1 MLERYFPPSFF
12 DIMIVRNLHKIV
24 VFPLRRKLFAQ
35 SMQET
40 APKKGR
46 GKNRFDSNK
55 IAKAKE
61 MGIGFNEFGQAV
73 GDGSIVLST
82 FCGTLVTQLIPITY
96 KSWPE
101 VPEILKTSVWE
112 TTKTKFGLDDIGKD
126 YVLSSMCNCWR
137 QYKSKITKKV
147 RSVPPGPEATRAIQI
162 LRPDNIVD
170 DEEWIKFVKFRLSSE
185 FDGISRH
192 YSELA
197 KKNDTPQTTSRKGM
211 ARLRE
216 ELTWIAGHKHKDG
229 MAVNENVGEKI
240 KQMEAISLDKTTIIR
255 EDAVS
260 QILGNEHRG
269 RVRELGFGVTP
280 TRVQVAVIGKQT
292 TTQLQEEM
300 KTLRQQVAEMKSAL
314 LTMQTNYISVV
325 EGRLTS
331 SSLHQVN
338 VSDFVHS
345 NNIFIYSQKNT
356 CFFGRDNIQSTP
368 AVSINEVDT
377 SSQKGKKCKLLHWI
391 GSGEVVAEA
400 EIECTNPQTLVHHM
414 ILGPDHW
421 KITVKKILVRKV
433 PLCRP
438 TSELHVLED
447 ARGTYIAWPS
457 KYITY

>member
-1 MLERYFPPSFF
+1 MSNEGGTSTPTVT
-12 DIMIVRNLHKIV
+12 DN
-24 VFPLRRKLFAQ
+24 
-35 SMQET
+35 ET
-40 APKKGR
+40 GSKKRKGR

-61 MGIGFNEFGQAV
+61 MSIGFNEFGQPV

-82 FCGTLVTQLIPITY
+82 FFGTLVTQLIPITY

-101 VPEILKTSVWE
+101 VPEILKNSVWE
-112 TTKTKFGLDDIGKD
+112 TTKTKFGLDGIGKD

-147 RSVPPGPEATRAIQI
+147 RSVPPGPGATRAIQI

-216 ELTWIAGHKHKDG
+216 ELRLAKLEANEDSEEVDRVETWIAGHKHKDG
-229 MAVNENVGEKI
+229 MPVNENVGETI

-260 QILGNEHRG
+260 QVLGNEHRG
-269 RVRELGFGVTP
+269 RVRGLGFGVTP

-314 LTMQTNYISVV
+314 LTMQ
-325 EGRLTS
+325 
-331 SSLHQVN
+331 
-338 VSDFVHS
+338 
-345 NNIFIYSQKNT
+345 
-356 CFFGRDNIQSTP
+356 STP

-391 GSGEVVAEA
+391 GSGEVMAEA

-421 KITVKKILVRKV
+421 KIAVKKILVRKV

>member
-1 MLERYFPPSFF
+1 MSNEGGTSTPTVT
-12 DIMIVRNLHKIV
+12 DN
-24 VFPLRRKLFAQ
+24 
-35 SMQET
+35 ET
-40 APKKGR
+40 GSKKRKGR

-61 MGIGFNEFGQAV
+61 MGIGFNEFGQPV

-101 VPEILKTSVWE
+101 VPEILKNSVWE

-147 RSVPPGPEATRAIQI
+147 RSVPPGPGATRAIQI

-216 ELTWIAGHKHKDG
+216 ELRLAKLEANKDFEEVDRVETWITGHKHKDG
-229 MAVNENVGEKI
+229 MPVNENVGEKI

-260 QILGNEHRG
+260 QVLGNEHRG
-269 RVRELGFGVTP
+269 RVRGLGFGVTP

-314 LTMQTNYISVV
+314 LTMQRQYSSASNRQGSNEIVKII
-325 EGRLTS
+325 E
-331 SSLHQVN
+331 SSL
-338 VSDFVHS
+338 
-345 NNIFIYSQKNT
+345 K
-356 CFFGRDNIQSTP
+356 STP

-421 KITVKKILVRKV
+421 KIAVKKILVRKV

>member
-1 MLERYFPPSFF
+1 MSNEGGTSTPTVT
-12 DIMIVRNLHKIV
+12 DN
-24 VFPLRRKLFAQ
+24 
-35 SMQET
+35 ET
-40 APKKGR
+40 GSKKRKGR

-61 MGIGFNEFGQAV
+61 MGIGFNEFGQPV

-101 VPEILKTSVWE
+101 VPEILKNSVWE

-147 RSVPPGPEATRAIQI
+147 RSVPPGPGATRAIQI

-216 ELTWIAGHKHKDG
+216 ELRLAKLEANEDSEEVDRVETWIAGHKHKDG
-229 MAVNENVGEKI
+229 MPVNENVGEKI

-260 QILGNEHRG
+260 QVLGNEHRG
-269 RVRELGFGVTP
+269 RVRGLGFGVTP

-314 LTMQTNYISVV
+314 LTM
-325 EGRLTS
+325 
-331 SSLHQVN
+331 
-338 VSDFVHS
+338 
-345 NNIFIYSQKNT
+345 
-356 CFFGRDNIQSTP
+356 QSTP

-421 KITVKKILVRKV
+421 KIAVKKILVRKV

>member
-1 MLERYFPPSFF
+1 MSNEGGTSTPTVT
-12 DIMIVRNLHKIV
+12 DN
-24 VFPLRRKLFAQ
+24 
-35 SMQET
+35 ET
-40 APKKGR
+40 GSKKRKGR

-101 VPEILKTSVWE
+101 VPEILKNSVWE

-147 RSVPPGPEATRAIQI
+147 RSVPSGPGATRAIQI

-185 FDGISRH
+185 FDGINRH

-216 ELTWIAGHKHKDG
+216 ELRLAKLEANEDSEEVDRVETWIAGHKHKYG
-229 MAVNENVGEKI
+229 M
-240 KQMEAISLDKTTIIR
+240 
-255 EDAVS
+255 
-260 QILGNEHRG
+260 
-269 RVRELGFGVTP
+269 P
-280 TRVQVAVIGKQT
+280 
-292 TTQLQEEM
+292 
-300 KTLRQQVAEMKSAL
+300 
-314 LTMQTNYISVV
+314 
-325 EGRLTS
+325 
-331 SSLHQVN
+331 
-338 VSDFVHS
+338 
-345 NNIFIYSQKNT
+345 
-356 CFFGRDNIQSTP
+356 STP

-421 KITVKKILVRKV
+421 KIAVKKILVRKV

>member
-1 MLERYFPPSFF
+1 MENDLILGGRPIFAGKSIILSDELLQIAHHYILFNSSEVQPYVESLYLNTQDTPNTQVTQESNSETKKKTRGVTRMVKLKVNQPVEVDF
-12 DIMIVRNLHKIV
+12 NLH
-24 VFPLRRKLFAQ
+24 
-35 SMQET
+35 
-40 APKKGR
+40 
-46 GKNRFDSNK
+46 
-55 IAKAKE
+55 
-61 MGIGFNEFGQAV
+61 GQTI
-73 GDGSIVLST
+73 DGSSI
-82 FCGTLVTQLIPITY
+82 TLASYIGILVREHVPITLE
-96 KSWPE
+96 SWKKVDE
-101 VPEILKTSVWE
+101 QKKYMIWSSLL
-112 TTKTKFGLDDIGKD
+112 TKFGLDDIGKD

-147 RSVPPGPEATRAIQI
+147 RSVPPGPGATRAIQI

-211 ARLRE
+211 TRLRE
-216 ELTWIAGHKHKDG
+216 ELRLAKLEANEDSEEVDRVETWIAGHKHKDG
-229 MAVNENVGEKI
+229 MPVNENVGEKI

-260 QILGNEHRG
+260 QVLGNEHRG
-269 RVRELGFGVTP
+269 RVRGLGFGVTP

-314 LTMQTNYISVV
+314 LTMQ
-325 EGRLTS
+325 
-331 SSLHQVN
+331 
-338 VSDFVHS
+338 
-345 NNIFIYSQKNT
+345 
-356 CFFGRDNIQSTP
+356 STP
-368 AVSINEVDT
+368 AVSINE
-377 SSQKGKKCKLLHWI
+377 I

-421 KITVKKILVRKV
+421 KIAVKKILVRKV

>member
-1 MLERYFPPSFF
+1 M
-12 DIMIVRNLHKIV
+12 DV
-24 VFPLRRKLFAQ
+24 
-35 SMQET
+35 
-40 APKKGR
+40 
-46 GKNRFDSNK
+46 
-55 IAKAKE
+55 
-61 MGIGFNEFGQAV
+61 
-73 GDGSIVLST
+73 
-82 FCGTLVTQLIPITY
+82 
-96 KSWPE
+96 
-101 VPEILKTSVWE
+101 
-112 TTKTKFGLDDIGKD
+112 TKFGLDDIGKD

-147 RSVPPGPEATRAIQI
+147 RSVPPGPGATRAIQI

-216 ELTWIAGHKHKDG
+216 EL
-229 MAVNENVGEKI
+229 

-260 QILGNEHRG
+260 QVLGNEHRG
-269 RVRELGFGVTP
+269 RVRGLGFGVTP

-356 CFFGRDNIQSTP
+356 CFFGRDNIQILHLKR
-368 AVSINEVDT
+368 V
-377 SSQKGKKCKLLHWI
+377 KKCKLLHWI

-421 KITVKKILVRKV
+421 KIAVKKILVRKV
-433 PLCRP
+433 PSCCP

>member
-1 MLERYFPPSFF
+1 MSNEGGTSTPTVTDNETGS
-12 DIMIVRNLHKIV
+12 KK
-24 VFPLRRKLFAQ
+24 RK
-35 SMQET
+35 
-40 APKKGR
+40 GI

-61 MGIGFNEFGQAV
+61 MGIGFNEFGQPV

-101 VPEILKTSVWE
+101 VPEILKNSVWE

-147 RSVPPGPEATRAIQI
+147 RSVPPGPGVTRAIQI

-185 FDGISRH
+185 FDISLNTGISRH

-216 ELTWIAGHKHKDG
+216 ELVKLFSKLLFKVDRVETWITGHKHKDG
-229 MAVNENVGEKI
+229 MPVNENVGEKI

-260 QILGNEHRG
+260 QVLGNEHRG
-269 RVRELGFGVTP
+269 RVRGLGFGVTP

-314 LTMQTNYISVV
+314 LTMQRQYSSASNRQGSNEIAKII
-325 EGRLTS
+325 E
-331 SSLHQVN
+331 SSL
-338 VSDFVHS
+338 
-345 NNIFIYSQKNT
+345 K
-356 CFFGRDNIQSTP
+356 STP

-421 KITVKKILVRKV
+421 KIAVKKILVRKV

>member
-1 MLERYFPPSFF
+1 MSNEGGTSTPTVTDNEIGSKKR
-12 DIMIVRNLHKIV
+12 
-24 VFPLRRKLFAQ
+24 
-35 SMQET
+35 
-40 APKKGR
+40 KGR

-61 MGIGFNEFGQAV
+61 MGIGFNEFGQPV

-101 VPEILKTSVWE
+101 VPEILKNSVWE

-147 RSVPPGPEATRAIQI
+147 RSVPPGPGATRAIQI

-216 ELTWIAGHKHKDG
+216 ELRLAKLEANEDSEEVDRVETWIAGHKHKDG
-229 MAVNENVGEKI
+229 MPVNENVGEKI

-260 QILGNEHRG
+260 QVLGNEHRG
-269 RVRELGFGVTP
+269 RVRGLGFGVTP

-314 LTMQTNYISVV
+314 LTM
-325 EGRLTS
+325 
-331 SSLHQVN
+331 
-338 VSDFVHS
+338 
-345 NNIFIYSQKNT
+345 
-356 CFFGRDNIQSTP
+356 QSTP